1 MRVLI
6 AGASGFIG
14 SSLVPLLR
22 DEGHEVVTLVRRK
35 PRTDDELSWL
45 PGSGIIDFTVMDRV
59 DAVVAFSGANL
70 ARLPWTP
77 AYKREILTSR
87 VDATRTLTDAM
98 RQARTPPAVFLNA
111 SASGFYGDRPA
122 ELLTEEAQPGD
133 GFLAEVVT
141 RWEDTARLAPEATRT
156 VMFRSG
162 IVMGDGGAMQRLSL
176 LTKLGLGARLG
187 TGGQHWPWISLRD
200 EVRAIRHLL
209 VESELSGPVNL
220 AGPTPATSD
229 RISHA
234 LAERMRRPYAFTI
247 PEPVLGLALGG
258 AADEMLLA
266 SQKVVPARLLDDGFR
281 FEHATAEDAI
291 DAMLSG
297 EPTRVPA

>member
-1 MRVLI
+1 MKVLI

-22 DEGHEVVTLVRRK
+22 DEGHDVVKLVRRK
-35 PRTDDELSWL
+35 PRADDELSWS

-59 DAVVAFSGANL
+59 DAVIDFSGANL

-77 AYKREILTSR
+77 GYRREILDSR
-87 VDATRTLTDAM
+87 IEATRTLTDAM

-111 SASGFYGDRPA
+111 SASGVYGDRPA
-122 ELLTEEAQPGD
+122 ELLTEESPPGD
-133 GFLAEVVT
+133 GFLAGVVT
-141 RWEDTARLAPEATRT
+141 RWEDQARLAPEETRT

-176 LTKLGLGARLG
+176 LTRFGLGARLG
-187 TGGQHWPWISLRD
+187 TGGQHWPWISLLD

-209 VESELSGPVNL
+209 VESKLSGPVNL
-220 AGPTPATSD
+220 AGPTPATCD
-229 RISHA
+229 RIAHA

-247 PEPVLGLALGG
+247 PEPVLGTMLGQ

-266 SQKVVPARLLDDGFR
+266 SAKVVPSRLLGDGFE
-281 FEHATAEDAI
+281 FVHTTAEAAI